1 MHAIFRTTLIAAA
14 MTCAAQSAFANV
26 ITDWDEKAVAVVTP
40 MAALSGTS
48 PYAAMRMLAMAHAA
62 MFDAVNSIE
71 RRYRPYLVQLP
82 AAPTTSKEAAAA
94 AAAAAMLA
102 TVDAKITELRRQLG
116 VRGSRNGASAPVAA
130 KSVSTRRPLSAA
142 ARKRIAAAQKKR
154 WAAYRKSHDE

>member
-1 MHAIFRTTLIAAA
+1 MIK
-14 MTCAAQSAFANV
+14 SALMPKS
-26 ITDWDEKAVAVVTP
+26 IISDQEILQ
-40 MAALSGTS
+40 AALVGFQQT
-48 PYAAMRMLAMAHAA
+48 
-62 MFDAVNSIE
+62 
-71 RRYRPYLVQLP
+71 
-82 AAPTTSKEAAAA
+82 
-94 AAAAAMLA
+94 LA